1 MTFLSISRIHV
12 IGLFV
17 LMAILAV
24 SVFVEPVPQDPT
36 YHLFADNNTVFAG
49 IPNTWNVLSNLPFVI
64 VGILGLINLS
74 KVNALQPFSI
84 LYLVFFTGL
93 LLTGVGSAYYHWF
106 PSNHT
111 LVWDRLPMTISFMS
125 FFTLI
130 LCCHTHERFANR
142 SLAALL
148 ATGFFSV
155 VYWAWS
161 ESQHRGDLRFYALVQ
176 FLPMILIPAFMLAL
190 PQTRYRYRSVWAV
203 IGLYILA
210 KIAEH
215 WDAEVYLALGIS
227 GHSLKHIIAA
237 LPGLVI
243 LSMARHIETQRRADP
258 AVNDLSLR
266 IQNN

>member
-1 MTFLSISRIHV
+1 MTLISITRMHV

-17 LMAILAV
+17 ILAILVVAI
-24 SVFVEPVPQDPT
+24 FVDPIPQDPA
-36 YHLFADNNTVFAG
+36 YHLFVDKNTVFAG
-49 IPNTWNVLSNLPFVI
+49 IPNTWNVLSNIPFLI
-64 VGILGLINLS
+64 VGGFGLITLS
-74 KVNALQPFSI
+74 KINARQPFMT

-93 LLTGVGSAYYHWF
+93 VLTGIGSAYYHWF

-142 SLAALL
+142 SLAALM
-148 ATGFFSV
+148 AMGFFSV

-161 ESQHRGDLRFYALVQ
+161 ETQQRGDLRFYALVQ
-176 FLPMILIPAFMLAL
+176 FLPMILIPLFMLAL
-190 PQTRYRYRSVWAV
+190 PQTNYRYRSVWAV
-203 IGLYILA
+203 IGLYVLA

-215 WDAEVYLALGIS
+215 WDAEIYLAVGIS

-243 LSMARHIETQRRADP
+243 LSMIRHIEIQRGDEP
-258 AVNDLSLR
+258 ALPHHT
-266 IQNN
+266 

>member
-1 MTFLSISRIHV
+1 MAFTSIKRIYI

-17 LMAILAV
+17 FMAILAV
-24 SVFVEPVPQDPT
+24 SVFVEPIPQDPA

-49 IPNTWNVLSNLPFVI
+49 IPNTWNVLSNIPFII
-64 VGILGLINLS
+64 VGIFGVINLS
-74 KVNALQPFSI
+74 KINARQPFST

-93 LLTGVGSAYYHWF
+93 ILTGTGSAYYHWL

-142 SLAALL
+142 SLAALM
-148 ATGFFSV
+148 AIGFFSV

-161 ESQHRGDLRFYALVQ
+161 ESQHRGDLRFYAMVQ
-176 FLPMILIPAFMLAL
+176 FLPMMLIPMFMLAL
-190 PQTRYRYRSVWAV
+190 PQTNYRYRSVWAV
-203 IGLYILA
+203 IGLYVLA
-210 KIAEH
+210 KTAEH
-215 WDAEVYLALGIS
+215 WDAEIYFSLGIS

-243 LSMARHIETQRRADP
+243 LSMAKHIEMQRTAP
-258 AVNDLSLR
+258 PLTPTLAK
-266 IQNN
+266 